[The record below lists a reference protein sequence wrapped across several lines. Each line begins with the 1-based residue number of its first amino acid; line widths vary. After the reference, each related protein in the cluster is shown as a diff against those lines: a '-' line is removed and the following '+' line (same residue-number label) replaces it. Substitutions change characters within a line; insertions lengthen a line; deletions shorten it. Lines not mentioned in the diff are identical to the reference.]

1 MAFQIK
7 KKIINWMVKG
17 LLDGIT
23 SEDILIIK
31 SPGVAYFRGK
41 KLNIEAIDRL
51 KTEAESISK
60 SFLWK
65 EILVKGIER
74 EACKNGIERSLDD
87 RDLFLAKGAIFAKDV
102 IKTILYNIKNRL

>member
-1 MAFQIK
+1 MSYIK
-7 KKIINWMVKG
+7 KKIINWLVKG
-17 LLDGIT
+17 LLDGVASDEVLNIR
-23 SEDILIIK
+23 
-31 SPGVAYFRGK
+31 SPGVAFFRGK
-41 KLNIEAIDRL
+41 KLNPEVVDRL
-51 KTEAESISK
+51 KTDAETISN

-102 IKTILYNIKNRL
+102 IKTILNNIKTEL